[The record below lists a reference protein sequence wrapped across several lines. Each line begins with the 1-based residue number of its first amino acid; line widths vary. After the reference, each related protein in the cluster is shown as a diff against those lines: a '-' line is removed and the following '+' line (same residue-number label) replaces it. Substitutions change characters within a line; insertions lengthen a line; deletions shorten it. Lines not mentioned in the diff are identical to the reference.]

1 MLDEVALL
9 LNNKELKPRTILCVN
24 AHIYNIAY
32 SDVVLRQIFNA
43 ARIVAADGMS
53 IVWASRLFRARM
65 AERCNMTEAFCA
77 FLQNKSIPKNV
88 GVLVGL
94 TEEEVKVA
102 ANNIEKVSA
111 HCCIKKVVS
120 GYLRDADYK
129 QIFASLGDIDFIFI
143 GMGTPKSEQIS
154 KIASTSCPQAIVW
167 HIGGGTIKIIAG
179 NMKEAPLI
187 FRRTGL
193 QWLHRLYRD
202 PLVLWRRYLIGNPLF
217 LYRIFKA
224 SMQI

>member
-1 MLDEVALL
+1 M
-9 LNNKELKPRTILCVN
+9 CVN
-24 AHIYNIAY
+24 AHIYNTAY
-32 SDVVLRQIFNA
+32 SDAGLRQIFNT

-65 AERCNMTEAFCA
+65 PERCNMTEAFGA
-77 FLQNKSIPKNV
+77 FLQNKSMPKNV
-88 GVLVGL
+88 GILVGF
-94 TEEEVKVA
+94 TEKEAKIA
-102 ANNIEKVSA
+102 ASNINKIST
-111 HCCIKKVVS
+111 HCHIKKVVS

-129 QIFASLGDIDFIFI
+129 QIFAALRDIDFIFI
-143 GMGTPKSEQIS
+143 GMGTPRSEQLS
-154 KIASTSCPQAIVW
+154 KIASTLCPKAIVW
-167 HIGGGTIKIIAG
+167 HIGGGTIKIIVG